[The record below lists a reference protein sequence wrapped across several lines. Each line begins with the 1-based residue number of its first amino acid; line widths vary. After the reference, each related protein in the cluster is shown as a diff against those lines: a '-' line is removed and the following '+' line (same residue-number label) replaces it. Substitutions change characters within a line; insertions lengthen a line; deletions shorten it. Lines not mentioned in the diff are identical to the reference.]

1 MPKVQPK
8 HTADSLLDT
17 KNIFTPQYHVSQY
30 SISGTIGVQ
39 PTGQA
44 QDIVSPINE
53 PMGVLVYND
62 QHITD
67 DSSLSVTLLYL
78 LVSSNL
84 FSFNFSCFSYPFH
97 LLFLFIFLLLFLSS
111 NWTLPI
117 LLSMYYS
124 IHWCKH
130 FRPRT
135 NGASVNEEFGL

>member
-84 FSFNFSCFSYPFH
+84 SSFNFSGSFYSFPSPLPLHLPPPLPLLQLDSTYTSFNVLYPLVQAFQTTH
-97 LLFLFIFLLLFLSS
+97 
-111 NWTLPI
+111 
-117 LLSMYYS
+117 
-124 IHWCKH
+124 
-130 FRPRT
+130 
-135 NGASVNEEFGL
+135 

>member
-1 MPKVQPK
+1 MPKVQPT

-39 PTGQA
+39 PTGQP

-53 PMGVLVYND
+53 PMGVLAYND

-84 FSFNFSCFSYPFH
+84 SSFNFSGSSYSFPSPLPLH
-97 LLFLFIFLLLFLSS
+97 LPPPLPSPPTGLYLLH
-111 NWTLPI
+111 
-117 LLSMYYS
+117 SMYYS
-124 IHWCKH
+124 TDWCKH